1 LWVLVLPLVAVV
13 VPLVKIVPPLY
24 AWRVRSRVYRWYG
37 ELKFLEQEV
46 TAQPTP
52 EEIPQ
57 LLQRLERIDRAVAQT
72 RVPLAYADQ
81 LYTLKEHIR
90 LVRREIR
97 EQRIAAAETHRVT
110 DVDPAQAS

>member
-1 LWVLVLPLVAVV
+1 
-13 VPLVKIVPPLY
+13 VPPLY

-46 TAQPTP
+46 AARPAPSAIP
-52 EEIPQ
+52 E
-57 LLQRLERIDRAVAQT
+57 LLRRLDRIDRSVAQIS
-72 RVPLAYADQ
+72 VPLAYANQ

-97 EQRIAAAETHRVT
+97 EQRLAAETPPPDRSPPQT
-110 DVDPAQAS
+110 G